1 MSEPWLC
8 VECGGT
14 VFHTLKC
21 PVAKLLRG
29 SWCTPKWL
37 ADLIG
42 RVELDPCSNERSRI
56 DTAQRCTGRGQLD
69 DGLRAIVPAVW
80 RVFINPPYGPGEVVK
95 WVRHY
100 RHTCFIFLLRW
111 DPSTE
116 WFDELIGHCTHVWF
130 PAGRRVNFEPPPRI
144 ESSSATF
151 PHALFLRAP
160 TPELLTRLGAAGRIF
175 VGIPTPLPPLSST

>member
-14 VFHTLKC
+14 EFHTLKC

-42 RVELDPCSNERSRI
+42 HVELDPCSNERSHI
-56 DTAQRCTGRGQLD
+56 NTVQRCTGHGQLD
-69 DGLRAIVPAVW
+69 DGLRTIVPDGW
-80 RVFINPPYGPGEVVK
+80 RVFINPPYGPGEVIK

-100 RHTCFIFLLRW
+100 RRTNFIFLLRW
-111 DPSTE
+111 DPSTD
-116 WFDELIGHCTHVWF
+116 WFDELIGHCTHEWF
-130 PAGRRVNFEPPPRI
+130 PKGRRVNFEPPPRI
-144 ESSSATF
+144 ESSSAAF
-151 PHALFLRAP
+151 PHALFLRNPAP
-160 TPELLTRLGAAGRIF
+160 DLLGRLAAAGRVVTEISAS
-175 VGIPTPLPPLSST
+175 LRAL